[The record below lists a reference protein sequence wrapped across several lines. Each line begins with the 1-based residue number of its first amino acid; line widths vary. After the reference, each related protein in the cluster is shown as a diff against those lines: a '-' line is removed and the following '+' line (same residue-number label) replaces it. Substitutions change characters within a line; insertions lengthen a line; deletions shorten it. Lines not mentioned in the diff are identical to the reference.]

1 MKKNMILWTAFCFHL
16 FIHMNDVFLCVYLEK
31 GARRLMLTCVS
42 IIFLHR
48 QVRWFNQKGPSHA
61 LLHRPA
67 QRHYFKSYAHKGFGL
82 NATSWICAVHN
93 MPTEESGLVVFL
105 SIRNIFLYNSTF
117 CVWLLLSNICSIW
130 YTFAKCKLIITHL
143 RREKLI
149 EHYRH
154 TECSKSI
161 ISICI

>member
-1 MKKNMILWTAFCFHL
+1 MILWTATKPFLFSFIYSHEWCFSVCL
-16 FIHMNDVFLCVYLEK
+16 SGKRSKTIV
-31 GARRLMLTCVS
+31 LTCVS

-48 QVRWFNQKGPSHA
+48 QVRWFNQKDPTDV

-67 QRHYFKSYAHKGFGL
+67 QKLYFKSYAHKSFGL
-82 NATSWICAVHN
+82 NATSWICAVHS
-93 MPTEESGLVVFL
+93 MPTEESGLVAFL

-130 YTFAKCKLIITHL
+130 YIFAQCKLIITQL